1 MRSRTTH
8 LTPVATPPSNTSP
21 ERPKQLRTNRFG
33 GISSDHDT
41 AIAQLHPPALLSKI
55 VAATVL
61 NMSVERRSLVL
72 RGVLDLCLLA
82 LLRERPVYG
91 YELTERLAEQDLLVA
106 GGSTYPLLA
115 RLEKAGLVVSEMRPS
130 SSGPPR
136 KYYALSD
143 DGIVALANGTA
154 EWLAVSSSVTSLL
167 QSESSS
173 DNRTESA

>member
-1 MRSRTTH
+1 MRSRTTL
-8 LTPVATPPSNTSP
+8 LTLVATPPGNTFP
-21 ERPKQLRTNRFG
+21 ERSKQLKANHFG
-33 GISSDHDT
+33 GIESDRDT
-41 AIAQLHPPALLSKI
+41 AIAQLHPLTLLSK
-55 VAATVL
+55 VVTATVL

-115 RLEKAGLVVSEMRPS
+115 RLEKAGLVVSEIRPS

-143 DGIVALANGTA
+143 DGVAVLANGTT

>member
-1 MRSRTTH
+1 
-8 LTPVATPPSNTSP
+8 
-21 ERPKQLRTNRFG
+21 
-33 GISSDHDT
+33 
-41 AIAQLHPPALLSKI
+41 
-55 VAATVL
+55 
-61 NMSVERRSLVL
+61 MSVERRSLVL

-173 DNRTESA
+173 DNRMESA